1 MKGTKKS
8 AAVVGAAVTHP
19 LPPAARQAGR
29 RPIRMSREETE
40 VRVGEAVRVVMTE
53 KVRVA
58 PSGSCE

>member
-1 MKGTKKS
+1 
-8 AAVVGAAVTHP
+8 
-19 LPPAARQAGR
+19 
-29 RPIRMSREETE
+29 MSREETE